1 MCKVQFYHTIL
12 HLFCAG
18 DEVIEWNGRSLQGKS
33 FQEVYDII
41 AESKQEPQV
50 ELIVSRLLGTRRTP
64 QAQWRHAHSSP
75 TPTHKGK
82 VLEVD
87 YLHLQEDAFRCQK
100 EAAWIAGN
108 CTYQKSFI
116 FK

>member
-1 MCKVQFYHTIL
+1 LIL
-12 HLFCAG
+12 PFLCCVG

-50 ELIVSRLLGTRRTP
+50 ELIVSRILGSRQTP
-64 QAQWRHAHSSP
+64 QTQWGHSYTSP
-75 TPTHKGK
+75 THMHKGN

-87 YLHLQEDAFRCQK
+87 INSDLHQDSQISGRSSMKNKRSDMLHSQE
-100 EAAWIAGN
+100 
-108 CTYQKSFI
+108 S
-116 FK
+116 